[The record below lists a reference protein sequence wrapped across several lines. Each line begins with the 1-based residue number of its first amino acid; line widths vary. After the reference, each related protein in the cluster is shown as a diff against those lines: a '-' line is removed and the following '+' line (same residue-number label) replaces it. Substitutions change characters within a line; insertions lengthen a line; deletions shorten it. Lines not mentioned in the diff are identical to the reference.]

1 MKKFST
7 TWNVHLKHFFVVVKT
22 SILRRNYGVY
32 LFNTHNIF
40 LNALM
45 SIMVFFFLRFQG
57 SKVRVIVLN
66 KANSPIYDNKQ
77 CYDNG
82 NDDVGNE
89 LDNLK

>member
-1 MKKFST
+1 MFIL
-7 TWNVHLKHFFVVVKT
+7 NIFLLKT
-22 SILRRNYGVY
+22 STRRKNYDVY
-32 LFNTHNIF
+32 LFNKHNIF
-40 LNALM
+40 LNTVI
-45 SIMVFFFLRFQG
+45 SIMVFFLEISR
-57 SKVRVIVLN
+57 SKVWVIVLN

>member
-1 MKKFST
+1 
-7 TWNVHLKHFFVVVKT
+7 
-22 SILRRNYGVY
+22 
-32 LFNTHNIF
+32 
-40 LNALM
+40 
-45 SIMVFFFLRFQG
+45 MVFFLEISR
-57 SKVRVIVLN
+57 SKVWVIVLN